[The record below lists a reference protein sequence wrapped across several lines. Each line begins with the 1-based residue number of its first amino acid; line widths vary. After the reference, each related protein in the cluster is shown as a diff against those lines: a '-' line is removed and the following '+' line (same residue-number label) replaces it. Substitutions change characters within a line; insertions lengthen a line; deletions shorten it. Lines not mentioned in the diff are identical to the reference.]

1 MAEDKSIRVVVKVN
15 PSRHPELFEALDDID
30 PSGRAERLRTLA
42 LMALSGYT
50 AANDSPDPG
59 SGKSKRTRAK
69 ATPSESS
76 ESEKPESTSKGPAS
90 ASNDS
95 EETGQQEVEAQPAQ
109 EEKEEEADPHADI
122 RASVVSG
129 LKHSGF

>member
-69 ATPSESS
+69 ATPAEPS
-76 ESEKPESTSKGPAS
+76 ESEKPESAAKGPAS
-90 ASNDS
+90 ASNDG
-95 EETGQQEVEAQPAQ
+95 EETGQQSAKPQPAPE
-109 EEKEEEADPHADI
+109 EEKEEEDPHAGI

-129 LKHSGF
+129 LKNSGF